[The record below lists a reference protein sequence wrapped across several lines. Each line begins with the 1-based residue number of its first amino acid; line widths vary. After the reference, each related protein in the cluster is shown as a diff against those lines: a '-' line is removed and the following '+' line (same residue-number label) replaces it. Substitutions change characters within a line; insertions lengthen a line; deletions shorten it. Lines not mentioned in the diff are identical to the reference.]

1 MGKLQLL
8 LSLLENINHS
18 DLLEHISFAVFF
30 WQNKGKAN
38 KHEIWGI
45 ANKRFDDFRRKLWY
59 LKFFPKNAHYFTIQG
74 LSNVRYRHIKEKGFT
89 GGIAVCSCFINTPIN
104 FVAFCSFFPCRLT
117 FFHRGRKQ
125 KSGGRQQKS
134 SRADKQHC
142 FP

>member
-1 MGKLQLL
+1 MEYIQLC
-8 LSLLENINHS
+8 S
-18 DLLEHISFAVFF
+18 SFTWKYQSFSFSRTYKFCWVF

-89 GGIAVCSCFINTPIN
+89 GGIAVCSCFSNTPIN
-104 FVAFCSFFPCRLT
+104 FIWLI
-117 FFHRGRKQ
+117 
-125 KSGGRQQKS
+125 
-134 SRADKQHC
+134 
-142 FP
+142 